1 MPVTA
6 NNLRLLVNSR
16 HPYVEHNLDSLVD
29 IIRHSI
35 QNTSAFEEIAQ
46 LLKTGHDVATIA
58 QQLTRHPAQEH
69 NRHPIRIG
77 SQVMEGNFHKVLGS
91 NIIHHWRRHGVVSH
105 QLFDWQHVL
114 VHFSTPVVQSCRYYW
129 RSHDKPLE
137 LAEWLEEG
145 LGSFHEVLGSHLI
158 HQWWRYGVV
167 NQ

>member
-114 VHFSTPVVQSCRYYW
+114 VHFSTPVVQSCRYY
-129 RSHDKPLE
+129 
-137 LAEWLEEG
+137 
-145 LGSFHEVLGSHLI
+145 
-158 HQWWRYGVV
+158 
-167 NQ
+167 